1 MGFENEKSETSII
14 LDEDEFN
21 RSVEP
26 ILNKKDKV
34 FTETPDRDPQ
44 DTNGNLKVSF
54 EDVVGEPGTAHSFD
68 KVWIGSH
75 AVFELVKYVLYRLL
89 TTVLAIPLSFVAG
102 VAFAVLSC
110 VHIWVAMPAIRSLLM
125 VLPPLRTVWQSLTD
139 RFIAPLFHSAGACL
153 SAVDAKVLEN

>member
-26 ILNKKDKV
+26 ILNKKNKAV
-34 FTETPDRDPQ
+34 TETADRDPQ
-44 DTNGNLKVSF
+44 DINGNLKVNF
-54 EDVVGEPGTAHSFD
+54 EDIVGEPSAAHSFD
-68 KVWIGSH
+68 QVWISSH

-102 VAFAVLSC
+102 IVFAVLSC
-110 VHIWVAMPAIRSLLM
+110 VHIWVVMPLIRALLV
-125 VLPPLRTVWQSLTD
+125 VLPPVQTVWGSLTD
-139 RFIAPLFHSAGACL
+139 TFVAPLFHSAGTCL
-153 SAVDAKVLEN
+153 SAVQVKVLED